1 MDGIGGFLFS
11 PWGWLTLG
19 VILAA
24 AEILL
29 PGAVM
34 LWLAAAALATAG
46 HTALFGL
53 STGAQLVAFAGWT
66 AVALVISRRVR
77 RRAPITSDDETL
89 NRRSEALV
97 GQDAR
102 VVQPIVHG
110 RGKVRVG
117 GSEWLAIGPDAA
129 AGTRVRIVSV
139 DGPTLRVV
147 PAVEALPAGEA

>member
-1 MDGIGGFLFS
+1 MDEVLRFLFS

-19 VILAA
+19 VVLACL
-24 AEILL
+24 EILL

-77 RRAPITSDDETL
+77 RKQPIASADETL
-89 NRRSEALV
+89 NRRGEALV
-97 GQDAR
+97 GQTAR

-117 GSEWLAIGPDAA
+117 DSDWLAIGPDSAV
-129 AGTRVRIVSV
+129 GVRVEIVSV
-139 DGPTLRVV
+139 DGATLRVV
-147 PAVEALPAGEA
+147 PTVEQIPAG